1 MIFAIQLGLYDV
13 VFNPFPD
20 SGLNMRLLMSLLNP
34 DIQPVLSHPIV
45 TSQSCSG
52 LLLVPQ
58 AMPWRAPILIS
69 QINFQT
75 G

>member
-1 MIFAIQLGLYDV
+1 
-13 VFNPFPD
+13 
-20 SGLNMRLLMSLLNP
+20 
-34 DIQPVLSHPIV
+34 
-45 TSQSCSG
+45 

-75 G
+75 GWRGVMIDVWCFAVSIGAK